1 MKRKKLKIF
10 EKYPATL
17 NGKVQPTYE
26 DVVRAIHET
35 KKNYRWKSYNEA
47 TKEVVKNLIEIWVK
61 DASLPIINIKTIT
74 DKLLKFHGKY
84 LQIARSKPTSKK
96 YKDELDALM
105 VIVFG
110 LSLSNIIDMKS
121 VLHKNVLTFYFG
133 WLDKVIDTGWH
144 CS

>member
-1 MKRKKLKIF
+1 M
-10 EKYPATL
+10 
-17 NGKVQPTYE
+17 
-26 DVVRAIHET
+26 
-35 KKNYRWKSYNEA
+35 
-47 TKEVVKNLIEIWVK
+47 KNLIEIWVK

-133 WLDKVIDTGWH
+133 WLDKVIDTG
-144 CS
+144 